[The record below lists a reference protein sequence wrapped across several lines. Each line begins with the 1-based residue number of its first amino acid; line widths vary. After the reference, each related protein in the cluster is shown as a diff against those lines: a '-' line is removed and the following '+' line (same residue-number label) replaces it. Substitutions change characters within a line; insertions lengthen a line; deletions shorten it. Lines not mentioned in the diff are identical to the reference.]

1 MITTSLVVK
10 CVALVLGEMDVVST
24 LGRKQQ
30 NGVIRRNVIGT
41 KKGRKKTYND
51 LQNTTWSGV
60 IICHKLKDR
69 QNNCPRKKYKN
80 TNNDLQY

>member
-1 MITTSLVVK
+1 MWG
-10 CVALVLGEMDVVST
+10 C
-24 LGRKQQ
+24 Q

-41 KKGRKKTYND
+41 RKGRKKTYND
-51 LQNTTWSGV
+51 LQNTTRSGV
-60 IICHKLKDR
+60 IICRKLKDK

>member
-1 MITTSLVVK
+1 MWG
-10 CVALVLGEMDVVST
+10 C
-24 LGRKQQ
+24 Q

-41 KKGRKKTYND
+41 RKGRKKTYND

-80 TNNDLQY
+80 TNNDQQY